1 MRTRLFAFA
10 TAGLLAVGGLA
21 ACTKDGGDG
30 NTPAGAATGGVNNA
44 AVAKGP
50 KGGKV
55 GVILPDTTTSQRWGT
70 DDPKFLKAAF
80 DKAGVPVD
88 IRNAENDKGSFQ
100 RIADEMIAGG
110 VKVLMIANID
120 SVSGKAV
127 LDKAKA
133 QGIAT
138 IDYDRLTLNGGAD
151 FYVSFDNIKVGEL
164 QGRGLISCLG
174 NKGVQNPRVAYL
186 NGAPTDNNAAQFK
199 QGYDA
204 VLVEKFD
211 SDEYWKGP
219 EQDVPDW
226 SNKEA
231 GIIFEQMWDQMA
243 GGIHGV
249 LAANDGIGNAVIG
262 VLKKH
267 KVNGKVPVTGQD
279 ATVEGL
285 RNILAGDQCMTVYKP
300 IKEEADAAADLA
312 IGLFKGEKKFVDGRT
327 KDPVSGAYV
336 ASRLLAP
343 KAIFKGNVKDVITD
357 GFVTRKALCAG
368 AYAKLCDDNGL
379 RAGN

>member
-1 MRTRLFAFA
+1 MRTKLVVLVTAVVLA
-10 TAGLLAVGGLA
+10 AAGLS
-21 ACTKDGGDG
+21 ACTTDKSGDAA
-30 NTPAGAATGGVNNA
+30 NTTRVNSATGNDSGV
-44 AVAKGP
+44 KGS
-50 KGGKV
+50 KV
-55 GVILPDTTTSQRWGT
+55 GVILPDRTTSQRWGT

-80 DKAGVPVD
+80 DSAGVPVD

-100 RIADEMIAGG
+100 SIADDMIAEG

-120 SVSGKAV
+120 SESGKAV

-138 IDYDRLTLNGGAD
+138 IDYDRLTLNGSAD
-151 FYVSFDNIKVGEL
+151 YYVSFDNIKVGEL
-164 QGRGLISCLG
+164 QGRGLVSCLF
-174 NKGVQNPRVAYL
+174 NKGVENPRIAYL
-186 NGAPTDNNAAQFK
+186 NGARTDNNAAQFR

-204 VLVEKFD
+204 VLVEKYDANEF
-211 SDEYWKGP
+211 WKGP

-231 GIIFEQMWDQMA
+231 QVIFQQMWDQMA

-249 LAANDGIGNAVIG
+249 LAANDGLGNAAIT
-262 VLKKH
+262 VLKKY
-267 KVNGKVPVTGQD
+267 KVNGKIPVTGQD
-279 ATVEGL
+279 ATVQGL

-300 IKEEADAAADLA
+300 IKEEADAAAALA
-312 IGLFKGEKKFVDGRT
+312 IGLFKGEKKYVDGRT

-336 ASRLLAP
+336 PSVLLPP
-343 KAIFKGNVKDVITD
+343 KAIFKGNIKDVITD

-368 AYAKLCDDNGL
+368 SYASLCEENGL
-379 RAGN
+379 